1 MDKVDVIY
9 PYTVEYYSIVKENE
23 ILPFTT
29 MWMNLQGIMLSE
41 ICQTEKNK
49 ILYIITNRWKLKNK
63 KNERLTKQKP
73 THIDIDNKFVVISGE
88 KVERRDKTGCG
99 IKRYKLLCIKQ
110 INIKDI
116 LYSIGKYSH
125 CCVITFNGI

>member
-1 MDKVDVIY
+1 MIY
-9 PYTVEYYSIVKENE
+9 PYTVEYYSIIKENE

-63 KNERLTKQKP
+63 TNERLTKQKP

-88 KVERRDKTGCG
+88 KVERRDKTG
-99 IKRYKLLCIKQ
+99 
-110 INIKDI
+110 
-116 LYSIGKYSH
+116 
-125 CCVITFNGI
+125 